1 MNSLLIGVLFSA
13 LGGIGGAGLITYG
26 GGGGYQPGG
35 TPDVQRSIYRPCYIC
50 LWGWGFLSAIEWWLL
65 DFVNDHPAP
74 IPVPM
79 LFAPAFLGLVT
90 GLAGA
95 TITNAVMRR

>member
-1 MNSLLIGVLFSA
+1 MSALLIGMAFAA

-26 GGGGYQPGG
+26 GGGADGDG
-35 TPDVQRSIYRPCYIC
+35 TAARRIGKPCWIC

-65 DFVNDHPAP
+65 DFVNEHPVP
-74 IPVPM
+74 IPVPE
-79 LFAPAFLGLVT
+79 FSTPAFLGLVT

-95 TITNAVMRR
+95 TITNAMMKR

>member
-1 MNSLLIGVLFSA
+1 MNSLFIGILFAA
-13 LGGIGGAGLITYG
+13 LGGIGGAGLITFAG
-26 GGGGYQPGG
+26 SGSDP
-35 TPDVQRSIYRPCYIC
+35 TEAAEARRRIIRPCYIC

-74 IPVPM
+74 IPAPE
-79 LFAPAFLGLVT
+79 FAVPAFLGLVT

-95 TITNAVMRR
+95 TITRAIQR